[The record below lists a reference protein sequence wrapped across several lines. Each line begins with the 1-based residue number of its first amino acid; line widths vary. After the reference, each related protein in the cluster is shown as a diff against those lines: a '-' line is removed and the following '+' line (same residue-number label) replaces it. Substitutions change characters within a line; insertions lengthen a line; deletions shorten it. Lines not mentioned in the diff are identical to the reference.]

1 MAQKNVVTGPRE
13 HASNAVNS
21 EPLLRNVADTAR
33 WVAFHRALE
42 TERPDA
48 LFRDP
53 YARMLAG
60 ERGER
65 IVEAMGGSRGSLWP
79 FTTRT
84 VLMDQL
90 VCGEIA
96 KGADMV
102 INLAAGLDARPYRL
116 KLPAELTWVEVDVD
130 DLITQ
135 KEELLKDEKP
145 VCRLERYRLNLVDT
159 VARRNLFRELSQRT
173 KRAVIL
179 SEGLV
184 MYLRPDDVRSLAIDL
199 AAAHTFNFWILDLY
213 HPRLLGANGRGRM
226 GRMLATANAQFR
238 FAPPEGPTFFEPCGW
253 RCIQVESTLNAA
265 VSLGRVPLL
274 LRMLVPLFERHSSKG
289 GYAWSGVSLLER
301 QSAGATA

>member
-1 MAQKNVVTGPRE
+1 VARRRGARGTTMT
-13 HASNAVNS
+13 

-33 WVAFHRALE
+33 WVAFYRALE
-42 TERPDA
+42 TERSDA

-53 YARMLAG
+53 YAKMLAG

-65 IVEAMGGSRGSLWP
+65 IVAALGGPRRGQVL
-79 FTTRT
+79 FTART

-116 KLPAELTWVEVDVD
+116 TLPAKLTWVEVDVD

-135 KEELLKDEKP
+135 KEDLLKDEKP
-145 VCRLERYRLNLVDT
+145 VCRLERYRMNLVDL
-159 VARRNLFRELSQRT
+159 VARRNLFRELSRRT

-184 MYLRPDDVRSLAIDL
+184 MYLSPDDVRSLSIDL
-199 AAAHTFNFWILDLY
+199 ADAHTFNSWILDLF

-226 GRMLATANAQFR
+226 GRMLAAANAQFR
-238 FAPPEGPTFFEPCGW
+238 FAPPEGPSFFEPSGW
-253 RCIQVESTLNAA
+253 RCV
-265 VSLGRVPLL
+265 
-274 LRMLVPLFERHSSKG
+274 
-289 GYAWSGVSLLER
+289 
-301 QSAGATA
+301 